1 MVLIFVNLT
10 WSENY
15 FLASMDG
22 INFDSVSTEFQS
34 SSSDSQ
40 ESKSENRVTDTAI
53 DNALSLDSKKAL
65 KNLLEISDGDI
76 SENPRLWYEI
86 GRLKS
91 LQIDSSQPVH
101 IKSEQLNPA
110 YSFFR
115 KAAKSKNSNNSEIQK
130 WIDASQELTSIPDST
145 TWHSKQID
153 KALRELTLSNNQKA
167 YEWSLVIL
175 FKYARK
181 HNFKSAR
188 LNYEIAMQYSR
199 MSQMK
204 QYSLRKKEF
213 LKEMNIFIKRAAQ
226 NRKKHLVEYPQNDY
240 FANKAL
246 LISGVVP
253 HRELKAASKT
263 QETNVQTEEKPSQV
277 LEIKNKEEKTVAKSQ
292 VENRTV
298 AEAEYVDSTIVSALE
313 ANKENRLDWSLKTLY
328 ETKKDIGK
336 KSSKLSYFLAKQHQL
351 LAKASK
357 SNKQRNQNLDSAK
370 KLLEEAV
377 LAGKTVSK
385 SHPENKKWAAAAKTR
400 LNEYFKNS
408 SFASDPKPKKSST
421 GMILPTKGLV
431 TSLYGMRL
439 HPIYG
444 TWKKHKGMD
453 IAEYGNPPVRAMAN
467 GVVTR
472 ARWFSGYGNGV
483 EIKYDNGYTSFYGH
497 LRDMNGSAGR
507 TRVGMRVKKGQT
519 VGHMGHTG
527 LGAGDHLHLEMDYKG
542 RLIDPLPVISRI
554 AGVAVRQGTEL

>member
-1 MVLIFVNLT
+1 M
-10 WSENY
+10 E
-15 FLASMDG
+15 G
-22 INFDSVSTEFQS
+22 INFDSNQTEFQAGS
-34 SSSDSQ
+34 ESQ
-40 ESKSENRVTDTAI
+40 EKKSEYRVTASDI
-53 DNALSLDSKKAL
+53 DNALLLGNQKAL
-65 KNLLEISDGDI
+65 EDLEEMSAKDL

-86 GRLKS
+86 GKLKS
-91 LQIDSSQPVH
+91 LQIDSSLPVH
-101 IKSEQLNPA
+101 TKSHQLEPA

-115 KAAKSKNSNNSEIQK
+115 KAAKSKNSNDTNIQK
-130 WIDASQELTSIPDST
+130 WIDASRELSSIPESN

-153 KALRELTLSNNQKA
+153 KAIKELALSNSEKA
-167 YEWSLVIL
+167 YEWSLAIL
-175 FKYARK
+175 FDYARK

-204 QYSLRKKEF
+204 QYSSRKKEF

-226 NRKKHLVEYPQNDY
+226 NRKKHLAQYPQNNY
-240 FANKAL
+240 FANRAL
-246 LISGVVP
+246 LISGVAP
-253 HRELKAASKT
+253 HSELETSSKT
-263 QETNVQTEEKPSQV
+263 QETNIQTEEKSSQV
-277 LEIKNKEEKTVAKSQ
+277 SEIKNTEGKTKPNSQ
-292 VENRTV
+292 VETRTE

-328 ETKKDIGK
+328 ETRRDIGK
-336 KSSKLSYFLAKQHQL
+336 KSAKLSYFIAKQHQL

-357 SNKQRNQNLDSAK
+357 SDKQRNQNLDSAK

-377 LAGKTVSK
+377 LAGKTNSK

-400 LNEYFKNS
+400 LNEYFKDT
-408 SFASDPKPKKSST
+408 SFATDPKPKKSST

-453 IAEYGNPPVRAMAN
+453 IAEYGNPPVKAMAN

-472 ARWFSGYGNGV
+472 ANWFSGYGNGI

-497 LRDMNGSAGR
+497 LRDMNGSSGK
-507 TRVGMRVKKGQT
+507 TRVGMRVKKGQI

-527 LGAGDHLHLEMDYKG
+527 LGAGDHLHLEMDYQG